1 MVDANPNPMRG
12 ELLARLVPDPD
23 KLAHYREEV
32 RTMLNERERALK
44 REKWYAGTLWIFVV
58 LLATAFLTLG
68 AVRDESSSKLWAIAT
83 IFVLIIGAAV
93 EMGKYFLNR
102 MRMDLLKEL
111 KSLELLV
118 REMKEAQKT

>member
-1 MVDANPNPMRG
+1 
-12 ELLARLVPDPD
+12 
-23 KLAHYREEV
+23 
-32 RTMLNERERALK
+32 MLNERERALK